1 MKFRLVFPWAGG
13 SMERI
18 LQPVMRWLQVSAEV
32 LRPLRQ
38 EHKQLLLWRQQQH
51 QRRPPVGFRGF
62 GHNRSVR
69 IRLADNRFTIAKQKE
84 PISYGRQ
91 KAWPRPHKENCH
103 LVWHFFFIF
112 PVSRCVPVKML
123 QQRGEGTNVKGKSAA
138 LGVIRIGAVQPLDA
152 AVPPDGYH
160 HIDTPTSSSTFG

>member
-1 MKFRLVFPWAGG
+1 MKFRLVYPWAGG

-91 KAWPRPHKENCH
+91 KLGHAHTKETVI
-103 LVWHFFFIF
+103 LFVISFSFFL
-112 PVSRCVPVKML
+112 CL
-123 QQRGEGTNVKGKSAA
+123 
-138 LGVIRIGAVQPLDA
+138 AVCR
-152 AVPPDGYH
+152 
-160 HIDTPTSSSTFG
+160 